1 MELQELSTINYKDFS
16 GFLNQTFNI
25 DFGEEVVLPSELIE
39 ATELTGYSPLER
51 KPFSIVFRTQQKSE
65 YYQQATF
72 IIQHPEKGDISMFL
86 SPKGFDNV
94 GMKYEAVF
102 S

>member
-1 MELQELSTINYKDFS
+1 
-16 GFLNQTFNI
+16 
-25 DFGEEVVLPSELIE
+25 VVLPSELIE

-51 KPFSIVFRTQQKSE
+51 KPFSIVFRTEQKGE

-72 IIQHPEKGDISMFL
+72 IIQHPQKGDISMFL
-86 SPKGFDNV
+86 VPKGFDNV